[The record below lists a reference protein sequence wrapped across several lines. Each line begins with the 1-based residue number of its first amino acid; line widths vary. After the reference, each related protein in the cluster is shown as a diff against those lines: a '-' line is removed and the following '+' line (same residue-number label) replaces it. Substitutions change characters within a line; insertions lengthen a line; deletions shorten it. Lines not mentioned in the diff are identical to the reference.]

1 MHGDEFKR
9 RKEGEQHV
17 ELLCPLNK
25 YKLNYIERFR
35 KEHPNTSTEWFN
47 HRFNEKISLDE
58 VVELLDGIPNLEEH
72 VIVLYYILSDRER
85 PYTKF

>member
-35 KEHPNTSTEWFN
+35 KEAQNGLIIDLM
-47 HRFNEKISLDE
+47 KKYL
-58 VVELLDGIPNLEEH
+58 
-72 VIVLYYILSDRER
+72 
-85 PYTKF
+85 